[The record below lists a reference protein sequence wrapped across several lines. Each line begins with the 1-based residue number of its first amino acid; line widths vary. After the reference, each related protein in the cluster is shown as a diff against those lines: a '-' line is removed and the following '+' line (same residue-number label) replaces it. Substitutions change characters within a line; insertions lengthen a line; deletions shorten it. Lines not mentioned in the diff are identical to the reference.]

1 MRSTWQYES
10 VIGPLFI
17 VEEDGALLRVSFV
30 SMPDPAAE
38 TRKSPLITETIAQL
52 EEYFQQKRR
61 VFSLPLDPCGTVFQK
76 KVWQALQE
84 IPYGETMSYGQIA
97 RMVDSPKAFRAVGMA
112 NHCNPIVII
121 VPCHR
126 VIGADGSMVG
136 YGAGLGKKEFLL
148 RLEGALF

>member
-10 VIGPLFI
+10 GIGPLVI
-17 VEEDGALLRVSFV
+17 VEENGALLRVSFG

-38 TRKSPLITETIAQL
+38 TRKSPLITETVAQL

-136 YGAGLGKKEFLL
+136 YGAGLEKKEFLL